1 MSLLNSLV
9 VLLLGYTAP
18 SVSVHVE
25 GDGYLRFV
33 KDGRSVYSR
42 EATLT
47 IQDGR
52 LADSRGPLI
61 TPSLFVSGEPD
72 AILIEPNGT
81 ICISVKARKVVIG
94 RLLLV
99 RLSESSNDGDGFLI
113 TNERGISG
121 LPGQAGM
128 GTILTSNSSR
138 AATKS
143 VAQPIK
149 LNSQGIQ
156 IDVRSKSEVPGD
168 QFSLGEIAEIVGNS
182 AETEQLK
189 KIVIGDTPS
198 WGVPRGIDA
207 TRIRARLLSA
217 HFSAAEVSV
226 NVPSGAV
233 VYRKG
238 QQITAEQIMAEGKRA
253 VAEKLGNIEL
263 DGTTESRPITVP
275 LGELQVYGEAVN
287 NAGNRVGVTVVVK
300 VDGNRI
306 TSRTL
311 MLTIARSNVGIKS
324 GEMVKI
330 AMVSGG
336 VTVQL
341 QGRAKSSGYVGQTIQ
356 VVTESGAT
364 LAGRITGANEVE
376 VTL

>member
-1 MSLLNSLV
+1 MQLLTSLA

-18 SVSVHVE
+18 TVSVHVE
-25 GDGYLRFV
+25 GEGYLRFV
-33 KDGRSVYSR
+33 KDGRSVFAR

-61 TPSLFVSGEPD
+61 TPSLFVSSEPD
-72 AILIEPNGT
+72 AILIDPNGT
-81 ICISVKARKVVIG
+81 ITIAVKTRKMVIG
-94 RLLLV
+94 RLMLV
-99 RLSESSNDGDGFLI
+99 RLTESSDGDQGFLV

-128 GTILTSNSSR
+128 GTIVTSGSAKPLTK
-138 AATKS
+138 TVEK
-143 VAQPIK
+143 PIRGS
-149 LNSQGIQ
+149 SQGIQ
-156 IDVRSKSEVPGD
+156 IEVRGKSEVIGE
-168 QFSLGEIAEIVGNS
+168 QFSLGEIAEITGS
-182 AETEQLK
+182 HTEIERLK

-238 QQITAEQIMAEGKRA
+238 QLITAEQIMAEGKKA

-263 DGTTESRPITVP
+263 EGSTESRPITVP

-287 NAGNRVGVTVVVK
+287 SAGNRVGVTVVVK
-300 VDGNRI
+300 VDGKRI

-311 MLTIARSNVGIKS
+311 MLTIARSNVGVKS

-336 VTVQL
+336 VKVQL

-364 LAGRITGANEVE
+364 LSCRITGANEVE
-376 VTL
+376 VAL